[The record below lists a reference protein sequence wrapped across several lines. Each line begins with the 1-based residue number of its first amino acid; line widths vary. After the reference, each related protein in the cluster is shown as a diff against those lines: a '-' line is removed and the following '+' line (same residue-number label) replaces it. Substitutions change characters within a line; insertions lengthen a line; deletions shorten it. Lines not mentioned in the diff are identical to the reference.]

1 MVYLFPILLPLI
13 TLCSLSNCL
22 IFSEDLHAV
31 FCSHASAAMEFLATT
46 QEAHLDQVVEEPT
59 RTTEYSSS
67 ILDLFFTNNRTL
79 INTVK
84 IIPGI
89 LDHDAVL
96 IESSLRL
103 IVCKKA
109 PRKVHVYNKA
119 DFSSI
124 RTKLQ
129 HFREEFEEDARNM
142 TINDLWTRFKTTLT
156 TWTNEH
162 RISKLVK
169 GNGKLIKPW
178 ITTHFKDLM
187 KKLSRLF
194 KKSKRTSDQADSR
207 EKRGRANGATSTT
220 GLSLQKKTSQ

>member
-1 MVYLFPILLPLI
+1 MVYLFPILLPLK

-31 FCSHASAAMEFLATT
+31 FCSHASAAMELLATT

-67 ILDLFFTNNRTL
+67 ILDLFCTNNRTL

-89 LDHDAVL
+89 SDHDAVF
-96 IESSLRL
+96 IESSLRP

-109 PRKVHVYNKA
+109 PRKFHVYNKA

-124 RTKLQ
+124 TELNSRTLG
-129 HFREEFEEDARNM
+129 RSLRRM
-142 TINDLWTRFKTTLT
+142 RG
-156 TWTNEH
+156 TWPSMICGPNS
-162 RISKLVK
+162 RP
-169 GNGKLIKPW
+169 PW
-178 ITTHFKDLM
+178 PPWPM
-187 KKLSRLF
+187 S
-194 KKSKRTSDQADSR
+194 TSHQI
-207 EKRGRANGATSTT
+207 
-220 GLSLQKKTSQ
+220 

>member
-1 MVYLFPILLPLI
+1 MPDIDWESD
-13 TLCSLSNCL
+13 TLRAYASQASTAA
-22 IFSEDLHAV
+22 DL
-31 FCSHASAAMEFLATT
+31 LATT
-46 QEAHLDQVVEEPT
+46 QEAHLEQVVEEPI
-59 RTTEYSSS
+59 RTTEYTSN

-129 HFREEFEEDARNM
+129 DSLGR
-142 TINDLWTRFKTTLT
+142 TL
-156 TWTNEH
+156 
-162 RISKLVK
+162 RRMPGI
-169 GNGKLIKPW
+169 
-178 ITTHFKDLM
+178 
-187 KKLSRLF
+187 
-194 KKSKRTSDQADSR
+194 
-207 EKRGRANGATSTT
+207 
-220 GLSLQKKTSQ
+220 